1 MLLKRNG
8 KKKSLCKKTQPL
20 KLCKGW
26 LSPLLVYSGFF
37 VQLQNKILQI
47 RTSIFFFLIDFFSL
61 PEYASHKTAKF
72 RVGDKGSQVNLVIPL
87 VKGLFS
93 QKLPN

>member
-8 KKKSLCKKTQPL
+8 KKKSLCKKKQPL

-47 RTSIFFFLIDFFSL
+47 RTSIFFFFKLISFLYQNMHLTRLLSL
-61 PEYASHKTAKF
+61 
-72 RVGDKGSQVNLVIPL
+72 G
-87 VKGLFS
+87 
-93 QKLPN
+93 